1 MKAPGYK
8 AKYFKCFRVFRNP
21 DAQVFETAS
30 QLHLRD
36 KRKLKYS
43 QIFVCCQ
50 QVCCYKKLYCYGDFS
65 FQRGCKQCYHNAE
78 VSEVLA
84 LKCSTS
90 KEEMS
95 KDTEGTV
102 EIGNLRSSCDQ
113 FMASAY
119 FKKSKIN
126 INVNKGMNVIILSLD
141 NVLFLIIR
149 EGVNKVCLFLW
160 VSLF

>member
-1 MKAPGYK
+1 MLAP
-8 AKYFKCFRVFRNP
+8 
-21 DAQVFETAS
+21 
-30 QLHLRD
+30 
-36 KRKLKYS
+36 
-43 QIFVCCQ
+43 
-50 QVCCYKKLYCYGDFS
+50 
-65 FQRGCKQCYHNAE
+65 
-78 VSEVLA
+78 
-84 LKCSTS
+84 KCSTS

-95 KDTEGTV
+95 KEGTV

-141 NVLFLIIR
+141 NVLFLHIR

>member
-1 MKAPGYK
+1 MLAP
-8 AKYFKCFRVFRNP
+8 
-21 DAQVFETAS
+21 
-30 QLHLRD
+30 
-36 KRKLKYS
+36 
-43 QIFVCCQ
+43 
-50 QVCCYKKLYCYGDFS
+50 
-65 FQRGCKQCYHNAE
+65 
-78 VSEVLA
+78 
-84 LKCSTS
+84 KCSTS

-95 KDTEGTV
+95 KDTEVTV

-126 INVNKGMNVIILSLD
+126 INVNKGMIILSLD
-141 NVLFLIIR
+141 NVLFLLIR

>member
-1 MKAPGYK
+1 MYVVSK
-8 AKYFKCFRVFRNP
+8 
-21 DAQVFETAS
+21 
-30 QLHLRD
+30 
-36 KRKLKYS
+36 
-43 QIFVCCQ
+43 FV
-50 QVCCYKKLYCYGDFS
+50 VTKKLYCYGDLS
-65 FQRGCKQCYHNAE
+65 FQKGCKQCYHNAE

-84 LKCSTS
+84 PKCSTS

-95 KDTEGTV
+95 KDTEDTV

-119 FKKSKIN
+119 FKTSKIN

-141 NVLFLIIR
+141 NVLFLLIR

>member
-1 MKAPGYK
+1 MLAP
-8 AKYFKCFRVFRNP
+8 
-21 DAQVFETAS
+21 
-30 QLHLRD
+30 
-36 KRKLKYS
+36 
-43 QIFVCCQ
+43 
-50 QVCCYKKLYCYGDFS
+50 
-65 FQRGCKQCYHNAE
+65 
-78 VSEVLA
+78 
-84 LKCSTS
+84 KCSTS

-113 FMASAY
+113 FMASTY

-126 INVNKGMNVIILSLD
+126 INVNKEMNVIILSLD
-141 NVLFLIIR
+141 NVLFLHIR

>member
-1 MKAPGYK
+1 MLAP
-8 AKYFKCFRVFRNP
+8 
-21 DAQVFETAS
+21 
-30 QLHLRD
+30 
-36 KRKLKYS
+36 
-43 QIFVCCQ
+43 
-50 QVCCYKKLYCYGDFS
+50 
-65 FQRGCKQCYHNAE
+65 
-78 VSEVLA
+78 
-84 LKCSTS
+84 KCSTS
-90 KEEMS
+90 KKEMN

-126 INVNKGMNVIILSLD
+126 ININKGMNVIILSLD
-141 NVLFLIIR
+141 NVLFLHIR

>member
-1 MKAPGYK
+1 MLAP
-8 AKYFKCFRVFRNP
+8 
-21 DAQVFETAS
+21 
-30 QLHLRD
+30 
-36 KRKLKYS
+36 
-43 QIFVCCQ
+43 
-50 QVCCYKKLYCYGDFS
+50 
-65 FQRGCKQCYHNAE
+65 
-78 VSEVLA
+78 
-84 LKCSTS
+84 KCSTS

-102 EIGNLRSSCDQ
+102 EIGNLSSCDQ